1 MPMGSIP
8 SNVKSARFMCGS
20 NPHHINYNKL
30 GDADRKAQALVPVC
44 CFVNKAIIRK
54 AGNKYYEFCR
64 K

>member
-20 NPHHINYNKL
+20 NPHRINHNKL

-54 AGNKYYEFCR
+54 AGKHGKIN
-64 K
+64 

>member
-1 MPMGSIP
+1 MLP
-8 SNVKSARFMCGS
+8 VVQVVAMCGS

-54 AGNKYYEFCR
+54 AGKHGKVN
-64 K
+64 

>member
-1 MPMGSIP
+1 MTRVATI
-8 SNVKSARFMCGS
+8 MCGS

-54 AGNKYYEFCR
+54 AGNKYAIR